1 MSDEIKELR
10 RRLINE
16 LYKNTEYAF
25 DTVWSD
31 SFIPD
36 AGNSAILKA
45 MDIVHPNEEDSDTVL
60 EAKLYLI
67 WSIANTLPDLE
78 DTSIKEV
85 KQCLDDN
92 ERLLS
97 AQHAKESYQ
106 ICEKEEVTDDE

>member
-1 MSDEIKELR
+1 MIK
-10 RRLINE
+10 NNKK

-31 SFIPD
+31 SLIPD
-36 AGNSAILKA
+36 AGNPAILKA
-45 MDIVHPNEEDSDTVL
+45 IDIVQPNEEDSDTVL

-67 WSIANTLPDLE
+67 WGIANTLPDLE
-78 DTSIKEV
+78 DASIKEV

-97 AQHAKESYQ
+97 AQYAKESYQ
-106 ICEKEEVTDDE
+106 ICEKEEVTDDEQ